1 MKKRFVAVL
10 LVFSM
15 IASLSFSASAAEY
28 SLQFEDCDV
37 CGAGRITEIDEY
49 QTPWV
54 ATGDSWVCE
63 HGGHLRYTDREES
76 SVCVFTHECDNC
88 GYGYQTSVTYY
99 RTWCNYLNSVA

>member
-37 CGAGRITEIDEY
+37 CYAGKITKVEEY
-49 QTPWV
+49 QTQWV
-54 ATGDSWVCE
+54 ATGTASVCE
-63 HGGHLRYTDREES
+63 HGGSLVYTDREES
-76 SVCVFTHECDNC
+76 CVYVATYECDNC
-88 GYGYQTSVTYY
+88 GYGYQMTSTRY
-99 RTWCNYLNSVA
+99 RTWCNYLGAVV